1 MAQITNPN
9 FIDSIIKKAQAEG
22 RFDHADISTLNLFV
36 ELETRHLIE
45 TAFKFMEKDR
55 RDIITLSHVVT
66 ASREL
71 GHTEL
76 MPESTCD

>member
-1 MAQITNPN
+1 MTQITNPN

-22 RFDHADISTLNLFV
+22 RFDNADISTLNLLV

-45 TAFKFMEKDR
+45 TAFKFMDKDR
-55 RDIITLSHVVT
+55 RDIIALADVV
-66 ASREL
+66 AAAREL

-76 MPESTCD
+76 IP